1 MNHSIDWSID
11 QPTNQSINKSINVP
25 VYLPTHD
32 RSSLPRLGVVL
43 LASLGTLHSKPRRR
57 HGSDLFRA
65 VFRCSQV
72 IPTHTHIY
80 IYINRN
86 WQQGENRQ
94 NHRCSIFE
102 RTFEALLMWW
112 CCLLLPVWSEKGGR
126 WAAHWK
132 FRTLASQLWTT
143 SCNSFMW
150 ISTRSPNLSS
160 RPEQL
165 RSCFR

>member
-1 MNHSIDWSID
+1 MIN

-72 IPTHTHIY
+72 IPTHTHTY
-80 IYINRN
+80 IYIEIETDSKVKTDKIIDAQYLSGHLKHCSCDDVACCCLCGPRKEGDGLLIENLGLWRRSCE
-86 WQQGENRQ
+86 QQVATHLCGYLLEA
-94 NHRCSIFE
+94 
-102 RTFEALLMWW
+102 RTFH
-112 CCLLLPVWSEKGGR
+112 PGR
-126 WAAHWK
+126 
-132 FRTLASQLWTT
+132 
-143 SCNSFMW
+143 NS
-150 ISTRSPNLSS
+150 
-160 RPEQL
+160 
-165 RSCFR
+165 